1 MFNDVSRRCQR
12 YFILVDVLKSHN
24 SKTFQ
29 DSILNNHKRRET
41 TKNIKRASVLERRK
55 LSWTVL
61 FDVTVNFSN
70 GQIYMCPETSCRQD
84 RSWLRLNV
92 VSGNRLETPC
102 NINIYF
108 ICRKKSMHL
117 VSQALV
123 VQVASR
129 SYWYTVGVG
138 IVSRLRLLISYCF
151 FGSFDV

>member
-24 SKTFQ
+24 IKTFQ

-41 TKNIKRASVLERRK
+41 TKNLKRASVQERRK

-70 GQIYMCPETSCRQD
+70 GQNSMV
-84 RSWLRLNV
+84 LKRLANRTV
-92 VSGNRLETPC
+92 HNFDLMIVSGNRLETPC
-102 NINIYF
+102 NINMYF

-117 VSQALV
+117 VSQA
-123 VQVASR
+123 R
-129 SYWYTVGVG
+129 
-138 IVSRLRLLISYCF
+138 
-151 FGSFDV
+151 